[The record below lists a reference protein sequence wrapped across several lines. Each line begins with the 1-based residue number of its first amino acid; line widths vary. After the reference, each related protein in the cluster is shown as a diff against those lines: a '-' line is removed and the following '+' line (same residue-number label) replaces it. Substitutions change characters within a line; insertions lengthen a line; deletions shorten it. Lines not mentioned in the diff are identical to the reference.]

1 MFELVVF
8 LAERLDGGP
17 GLREGAVGGLQ
28 LLLEALGGAGGLRE
42 GPLEHP
48 GVVAEA
54 PELGGVGLQLGR
66 GVRQLAPELPR
77 LLLRGLQL
85 ALQLHEL
92 LGLVGAALRVLQR
105 LLQPLRLLPEPLAL
119 RLLQLQLALRLLQ
132 LQPQP
137 APLLLPLPRLLLQPA
152 LRLLRRL
159 AQLLV
164 LAAQQ
169 RRLALQPLQLR
180 GGLLQRLLR
189 VAVPA
194 RVLLQQLLR
203 LVVRLP
209 EREQLRGGLLARL
222 LAVGELL
229 PQLLQLLLLRLAVR
243 RQLLLRPRQP
253 LHLQVQPR

>member
-1 MFELVVF
+1 MVF
-8 LAERLDGGP
+8 LAERLGGGP

-42 GPLEHP
+42 GPLEHQ

-54 PELGGVGLQLGR
+54 PELRGVGLLLGR

-119 RLLQLQLALRLLQ
+119 RGLQLQLALRLLQ

-137 APLLLPLPRLLLQPA
+137 APLLLPL
-152 LRLLRRL
+152 
-159 AQLLV
+159 LLV
-164 LAAQQ
+164 GVEERLVGCVAA
-169 RRLALQPLQLR
+169 R
-180 GGLLQRLLR
+180 GGRDEAGVGVGGEGEDDGEGLEEAVVVVVDVVHGEGAPEE
-189 VAVPA
+189 VAGVSGVEVEEEEA
-194 RVLLQQLLR
+194 LCVGEEAF
-203 LVVRLP
+203 LV
-209 EREQLRGGLLARL
+209 EGL
-222 LAVGELL
+222 VGELQAA
-229 PQLLQLLLLRLAVR
+229 PF
-243 RQLLLRPRQP
+243 
-253 LHLQVQPR
+253 